1 MSTESKNNTALMEKI
16 VSLCKRRGFIYQ
28 SSEIYGGCGGIWD
41 YGPLGA
47 ELKRNLREAW
57 WKAMTR
63 EREDILGLDAGI
75 LMNPAI
81 WKASGHVETFADLMR
96 ECSLTNKRVRA
107 DHVDPQ
113 DGVVHKYAAGWN
125 KEELDLVLAALD
137 DEGSEA
143 KATLEAQ
150 RAEDQALIKELFD
163 KPSSD
168 KAAKVLEKL
177 QQREKTFKIAIP
189 ISILVPPGKPKESAD
204 KIAEEYYR
212 RMGIEKPV
220 LQYVGCEK
228 VENSRDFHPETG
240 GMLGEARPFNLMLKT
255 YLGPTATEA
264 DVTYLRPET
273 AQAIFAQFK
282 NVFDSSRVKV
292 PFGICQIGK
301 AFRNEVTP
309 KNFTFRSREFEQM
322 ELEFFIKPDEAVQ
335 IISGEVATWH
345 EDADLTEPKPN
356 WGWDMWH
363 RYWVQERTRFYE
375 GIGLGNVLEYYWQTN
390 DDLAH
395 YARACVDILCEF
407 PFGTEEL
414 EGIAARSDFDL
425 SQHQKHSTKSQ
436 EVFDEELKTAAAQLS
451 DDQKEA
457 LIQKRLA
464 AEAAKTKGSPMPE
477 ADVRAWFERLFKGN
491 YVPHVIEPSAGL
503 DRMALAVIAKAFD
516 ESEKVDDKGKKET
529 ITVLR
534 FHPRIA
540 PIKVGVFPLLKN
552 KPELVA
558 KAREVYALLKKHMNC
573 FYDETA
579 SIGRRYAR
587 QDEAGTPFGIT
598 IDFETLGE
606 KGPELLDTVTLR
618 HRDGGEQERVKIT
631 DLLGKLLPLVS

>member
-1 MSTESKNNTALMEKI
+1 
-16 VSLCKRRGFIYQ
+16 
-28 SSEIYGGCGGIWD
+28 
-41 YGPLGA
+41 
-47 ELKRNLREAW
+47 
-57 WKAMTR
+57 
-63 EREDILGLDAGI
+63 
-75 LMNPAI
+75 
-81 WKASGHVETFADLMR
+81 
-96 ECSLTNKRVRA
+96 
-107 DHVDPQ
+107 
-113 DGVVHKYAAGWN
+113 
-125 KEELDLVLAALD
+125 
-137 DEGSEA
+137 
-143 KATLEAQ
+143 
-150 RAEDQALIKELFD
+150 
-163 KPSSD
+163 
-168 KAAKVLEKL
+168 
-177 QQREKTFKIAIP
+177 
-189 ISILVPPGKPKESAD
+189 
-204 KIAEEYYR
+204 
-212 RMGIEKPV
+212 
-220 LQYVGCEK
+220 
-228 VENSRDFHPETG
+228 
-240 GMLGEARPFNLMLKT
+240 
-255 YLGPTATEA
+255 
-264 DVTYLRPET
+264 
-273 AQAIFAQFK
+273 
-282 NVFDSSRVKV
+282 
-292 PFGICQIGK
+292 
-301 AFRNEVTP
+301 
-309 KNFTFRSREFEQM
+309 
-322 ELEFFIKPDEAVQ
+322 
-335 IISGEVATWH
+335 
-345 EDADLTEPKPN
+345 
-356 WGWDMWH
+356 MWH

-464 AEAAKTKGSPMPE
+464 AETAKTKGSPMPE

-606 KGPELLDTVTLR
+606 KGPELTDTVTLR
-618 HRDGGEQERVKIT
+618 HRDGGEQERIKIT